1 MGKKLFLFA
10 AAAVAL
16 ASCTET
22 DLSGDTSFAKES
34 TSDAIQ
40 FSAKAGNS
48 GVTRAVVAKNYSQGA
63 IGNADGDFTTSLQ
76 KARFGVFAYHTST
89 GNYNP
94 ATVSSAPSNIAP
106 NFMYNQELI
115 YGSATTDGWVY
126 DPVKYW
132 PNGIDAANVANNPSN
147 TATELNQA
155 QRLSFFAYAPYME
168 QGTTATDGTKPTDV
182 SAKNVQTPLTIDHDG
197 DAGTAKV
204 NNGIVAISD
213 NTSTANVWVKYVM
226 PVAEESKAVDL
237 LWGVRGQK
245 SYSETDGTNNTVD
258 KLGNSYNI
266 NLTKQTVDEKVK
278 FLFKH
283 ALTKIG
289 GQTVT
294 TEDKDGTPSGN
305 DKIGFKIVADVDI
318 NTESTAEDHDDQA
331 KYFGSD
337 FDKAKTLITL
347 KSIKIQDGKTAT
359 ADAETSVTGITTN
372 SGIFNSGWFN
382 IETGQWSNQEVTG
395 TGSTINIVAKS
406 DATNQD
412 NTDDADYSINP
423 DIREATGYTKSG
435 EAGPKKLVADGK
447 TWDNA
452 QKPTGIYTTAVPVFA
467 QENIPGVTLIPGT
480 NQDLYITVDYFVRT
494 ADPNLASGYSLVEQV
509 ISNKIS
515 LATLESNK
523 YYTIIMHLGMTSVK
537 FEAVVADWVTNNS
550 DEFDEEGH
558 VVDPATP
565 TENESHIWLP
575 SNVITSQN
583 ITINLAADA
592 TSSSVTLNSME
603 EGAYTSDKT
612 DIIASGTVLSTE
624 TGHKTLSIG
633 GLTANESTTET
644 KTTVVT
650 ITDAAS
656 KVYTI
661 TIIQAI
667 KP

>member
-48 GVTRAVVAKNYSQGA
+48 GVTRAEVAKNYNQGA

-89 GNYNP
+89 GDYNP

-106 NFMYNQELI
+106 NFMYNQELK
-115 YGSATTDGWVY
+115 YDDNTASGVNAWVY

-147 TATELNQA
+147 TATELNKL
-155 QRLSFFAYAPYME
+155 QRLSFFAVAPF
-168 QGTTATDGTKPTDV
+168 TATPTETYTKPTEETTMPSGVSESDV
-182 SAKNVQTPLTIDHDG
+182 KAN
-197 DAGTAKV
+197 TATK
-204 NNGIVAISD
+204 GIAAMTT
-213 NTSTANVWVKYVM
+213 NTFTGNVWVKYLM
-226 PVAEESKAVDL
+226 PDADESKAVDL

-258 KLGNSYNI
+258 ALGNFYNI

-283 ALTKIG
+283 ALAKIG
-289 GQTVT
+289 GSKNSGTDETTSGDPAQCGFKVLVDIDANST
-294 TEDKDGTPSGN
+294 TETGTDNQS
-305 DKIGFKIVADVDI
+305 D
-318 NTESTAEDHDDQA
+318 
-331 KYFGSD
+331 YFGSN
-337 FDKAKTLITL
+337 FTNSKTLVTI
-347 KSIKIQDGKTAT
+347 KEVKIQDGGSASSDANVSVSEKTSDLAT
-359 ADAETSVTGITTN
+359 
-372 SGIFNSGWFN
+372 SGWFN
-382 IETGQWSNQEVTG
+382 IEKGSWEATATKTTGGATYNV
-395 TGSTINIVAKS
+395 IAND
-406 DATNQD
+406 DATLTNETYRL
-412 NTDDADYSINP
+412 NEKILEIGAGKHDA
-423 DIREATGYTKSG
+423 AT
-435 EAGPKKLVADGK
+435 AVKKLKDAEGK
-447 TWDNA
+447 EWSDNN
-452 QKPTGIYTTAVPVFA
+452 PTGVTTTAQNLFANENVP
-467 QENIPGVTLIPGT
+467 GLLLIPGS
-480 NQDLYITVDYFVRT
+480 DAKLYITVDYFVRT
-494 ADPNLASGYSLVEQV
+494 ADPNLSKGYSEVEQIITNEV
-509 ISNKIS
+509 S
-515 LATLESNK
+515 LSSLNPNK
-523 YYTIIMHLGMTSVK
+523 YYTIIMHLGLTSVK
-537 FEAVVADWVTNNS
+537 FEAVVADWVTN
-550 DEFDEEGH
+550 DGTEFNEDGTA
-558 VVDPATP
+558 VDPTSP
-565 TENESHIWLP
+565 TENQQSTWLP

-583 ITINLAADA
+583 ITLNLPANA
-592 TSSSVTLNSME
+592 TSSSVTLNSMAAGE
-603 EGAYTSDKT
+603 YTSDKT
-612 DIIASGTVLSTE
+612 DIIASGTVLPTE

-644 KTTVVT
+644 KTTVVK
-650 ITDAAS
+650 ITDAAP